1 MTYYRIEANFYE
13 PYYEMKPKACIKT
26 LNINKVPRDQRNVK
40 GTMIAFC
47 FYFKDLSI
55 ANQLLLDIKDGSAG
69 LDELEW
75 AYTERLAA

>member
-13 PYYEMKPKACIKT
+13 PYYEMKPKVIMRTFKLGKA
-26 LNINKVPRDQRNVK
+26 PRDQRNIK
-40 GTMIAFC
+40 GTMIAFY